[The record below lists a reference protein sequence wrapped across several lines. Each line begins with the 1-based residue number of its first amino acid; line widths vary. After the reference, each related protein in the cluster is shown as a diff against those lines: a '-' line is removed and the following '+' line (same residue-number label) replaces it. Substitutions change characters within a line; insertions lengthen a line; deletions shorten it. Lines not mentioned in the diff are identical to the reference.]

1 MSSVRVLPIKA
12 AGEGIVIVKSG
23 KVMLADEN
31 DFVAPQTMVLVDE
44 GDRQIGVCEKLQTHR
59 RGLLHRAFS
68 VIIKNDAG
76 QILLQQRAAG
86 KYHSPGLWANACCG
100 HPGVGE
106 EVGVAAQRRLA
117 EEMGFDCELYPVR
130 QHSYCADVGG
140 GLTEN
145 EFVHVFFGRFN
156 GPIAPNPAEAADYR
170 WWDPNAL
177 LADVAAAP
185 NRYSAWFRDYLHH
198 FGKEIIAWAPGL

>member
-1 MSSVRVLPIKA
+1 MNAGCSRTD
-12 AGEGIVIVKSG
+12 GEGIAIVNTG
-23 KVMLADEN
+23 KVVLAEEKDAA
-31 DFVAPQTMVLVDE
+31 APQTMVLVDAA
-44 GDRQIGVCEKLQTHR
+44 DQQIGLCEKLETHR

-68 VIIKNDAG
+68 VIVKNAAG

-100 HPGVGE
+100 HPGAGEDVGE
-106 EVGVAAQRRLA
+106 AARRRLG
-117 EEMGFDCELYPVR
+117 EEMGFACDLYPVR

-145 EFVHVFFGRFN
+145 ELVHVFFGRFN
-156 GPIAPNPAEAADYR
+156 GPVLPNPDEAADYH
-170 WWDPNAL
+170 WWAPDAL

-185 NRYSAWFRDYLHH
+185 GRYSAWFRDYLHH
-198 FGKEIIAWAPGL
+198 FGKEIIAWTPGS